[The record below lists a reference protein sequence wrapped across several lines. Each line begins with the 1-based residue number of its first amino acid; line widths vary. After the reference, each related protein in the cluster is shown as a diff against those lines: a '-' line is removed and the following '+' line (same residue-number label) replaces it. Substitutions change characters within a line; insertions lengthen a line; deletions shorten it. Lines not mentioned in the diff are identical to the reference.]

1 MIVETTLSSTNNF
14 QEQVENVIKYCKAI
28 FGDLSDYES
37 DIIRTSMRLIQMD
50 PPSTKLMV
58 TERITQL
65 VRNKSDMQYLIL
77 KAKDLRRSYNIPY
90 TDSYNQQFT
99 ILTRQNRP
107 SKQAIESE
115 MHFMKPELREYRDK
129 INDIDT
135 MLEFFNSYLS
145 FIDKT
150 VAVLENRRYD
160 LG

>member
-1 MIVETTLSSTNNF
+1 
-14 QEQVENVIKYCKAI
+14 
-28 FGDLSDYES
+28 
-37 DIIRTSMRLIQMD
+37 MRLIQMD

-135 MLEFFNSYLS
+135 MLDFFNSYLS

>member
-1 MIVETTLSSTNNF
+1 MENANNLT
-14 QEQVENVIKYCKAI
+14 EQIENVIKYCNDI
-28 FGDLSDYES
+28 YGGLSDYES
-37 DIIRTSMRLIQMD
+37 EIIRSSMRLIQMD

-77 KAKDLRRSYNIPY
+77 KARDLRRSYNIPY
-90 TDSYNQQFT
+90 TDAYNQQFT

-115 MHFMKPELREYRDK
+115 MHFLKPELREYRDK
-129 INDIDT
+129 INNIDT
-135 MLEFFNSYLS
+135 MLEFLSSYLT
-145 FIDKT
+145 FLDKT
-150 VAVLENRRYD
+150 ISSLESRRYD

>member
-90 TDSYNQQFT
+90 TVSYNQQFT
-99 ILTRQNRP
+99 ILTR
-107 SKQAIESE
+107 
-115 MHFMKPELREYRDK
+115 
-129 INDIDT
+129 
-135 MLEFFNSYLS
+135 
-145 FIDKT
+145 
-150 VAVLENRRYD
+150 
-160 LG
+160 